1 MRYIILVSHGEFAS
15 GLHSSIKMIAGDRKN
30 LLSLGLKT
38 DMSIDSFAQ
47 HFKQLIS
54 CITKND
60 SIILLADIIGGS
72 PLTTALAVLSELN
85 LLTNARAFTGMN
97 LPLSLSFVL
106 NEYMDY
112 DFILNEAKD
121 SIQEIFL
128 HIDEPDDEI

>member
-1 MRYIILVSHGEFAS
+1 
-15 GLHSSIKMIAGDRKN
+15 MIAGDRKN

>member
-1 MRYIILVSHGEFAS
+1 MKHIILVSHGEFAS